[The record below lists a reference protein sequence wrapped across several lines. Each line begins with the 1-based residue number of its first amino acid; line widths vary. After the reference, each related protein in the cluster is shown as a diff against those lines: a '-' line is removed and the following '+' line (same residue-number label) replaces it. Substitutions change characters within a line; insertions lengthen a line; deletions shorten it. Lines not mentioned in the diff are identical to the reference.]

1 MLLLLTERLL
11 LAESGRSSLI
21 GNALS
26 YEDQQRIRELILRCS
41 LVALLVF
48 VSACGTDN
56 HDDKNMICALDV
68 PRDELA
74 RFSVNTVTG
83 NLETGLEDVCC
94 DRALSMKAIEV
105 DLDDT
110 AFTAQYETTL
120 YGYVPYS
127 WIDTLVI
134 ELDKPGAAR
143 RFILAAEFD
152 GWSELDNE
160 WEGTCRYE

>member
-1 MLLLLTERLL
+1 
-11 LAESGRSSLI
+11 
-21 GNALS
+21 
-26 YEDQQRIRELILRCS
+26 
-41 LVALLVF
+41 
-48 VSACGTDN
+48 
-56 HDDKNMICALDV
+56 MICSLDV